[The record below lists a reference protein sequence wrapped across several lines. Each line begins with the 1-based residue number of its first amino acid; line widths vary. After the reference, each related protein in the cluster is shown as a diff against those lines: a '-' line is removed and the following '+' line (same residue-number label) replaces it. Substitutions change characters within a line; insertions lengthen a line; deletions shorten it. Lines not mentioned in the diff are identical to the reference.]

1 MKIAFS
7 RQKPSHVRIRIPLKK
22 EAVAGGAA
30 LGGAL
35 SGLLNFAGST
45 VRGGG
50 ELIGEVAEAI
60 PELADLGITMGV
72 GLPLALPPALA
83 AGAGAA
89 TALTGKPG
97 KMDFER
103 LRKKELLEVLNRLTA
118 QASQRARQLRGE
130 QD

>member
-1 MKIAFS
+1 MKVAFS
-7 RQKPSHVRIRIPLKK
+7 RQKPSHIRIRIPLKK

-35 SGLLNFAGST
+35 SGLANIAGG
-45 VRGGG
+45 VIRGGG
-50 ELIGEVAEAI
+50 ELIGEAAQAI
-60 PELADLGITMGV
+60 PDLADLGVTMGV
-72 GLPLALPPALA
+72 GIPLALPPALA

-89 TALTGKPG
+89 TALTGEPG

-118 QASQRARQLRGE
+118 QANQRARQLRGE